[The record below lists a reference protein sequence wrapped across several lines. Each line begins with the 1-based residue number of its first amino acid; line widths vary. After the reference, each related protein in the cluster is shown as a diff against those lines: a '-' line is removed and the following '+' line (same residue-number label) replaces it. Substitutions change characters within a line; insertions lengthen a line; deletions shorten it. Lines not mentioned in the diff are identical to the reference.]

1 MTYHQ
6 DNRPLTIAIAVS
18 LLAHALLLAIRF
30 VAPDAFRLQPA
41 DPGLEVI
48 LVNAKH
54 KQPPT
59 KAQALAQAN
68 LEGGGTAA
76 EGRSKSPLP
85 DLRRNDTGETVKAA
99 ERRVAQLMQ
108 QQKDL
113 LARARQSPFNVTPI
127 TDKDKPDPAH
137 NGQDLLDASKAIARG
152 VAELSE
158 RIEDQNARPKKTSI
172 TPSTRAVEYAMYYNT
187 MTKRIEDIG
196 TLNFPQKNGKKLYG
210 QLMMMIP
217 VFQDGTIYERDG
229 GIVIKQGSGNP
240 DLDAAAVRI
249 VRRSAPFGRFPA
261 NMRSRDRDDV
271 WVVFITF
278 KFTTRDTLVFEK
290 AAH

>member
-6 DNRPLTIAIAVS
+6 DNRPLRIAIAVS

-54 KQPPT
+54 KQPPA

-113 LARARQSPFNVTPI
+113 LTRARQSAFNVTPI

-187 MTKRIEDIG
+187 MTRRIEDIG

-229 GIVIKQGSGNP
+229 GIEIKQSSGNP
-240 DLDAAAVRI
+240 DLDAAAIRI